1 MLMLNGAYCRNAA
14 VYSRQ
19 VHVGEGVEVPSTKEE
34 MILSHLDLVK
44 YIALRL
50 APRLPADISVDDL
63 FNSGIIGLMD
73 AIDKFDPSQE
83 IQFKT
88 YAKIRIK
95 GAMLDELRAMDW
107 IPRSLRQKS
116 SNLQNTLSTLE
127 KKLGRQPTDEETAAE
142 LNISLDEYHRILDE
156 VKSISVLPME
166 ILDAI
171 QETQG
176 DGQLGICNDNPVHTI
191 YRDQIRKKLAE
202 AISSLSKNEQLVL
215 SLYYYEELT
224 MKEIGVIL
232 GYTESRI
239 SQLHT
244 KAVLR
249 LRARLSRSFKKE
261 DLFDFS

>member
-1 MLMLNGAYCRNAA
+1 MSMLTQAYSRNAGH
-14 VYSRQ
+14 SGQ
-19 VHVGEGVEVPSTKEE
+19 VHVGDGGEAPATKEE
-34 MILSHLDLVK
+34 IILRHLDLVK

-50 APRLPADISVDDL
+50 TPRLPADISVDDL

-107 IPRSLRQKS
+107 VPRSLRQKS
-116 SNLQNTLSTLE
+116 NSLQTTLSALE
-127 KKLGRQPTDEETAAE
+127 RKLGRQPRDEEVAADLE
-142 LNISLDEYHRILDE
+142 ISLDEYFRLLDE
-156 VKSISVLPME
+156 VKSVSVLPIE
-166 ILDAI
+166 ILEAL
-171 QETQG
+171 QESQG
-176 DGQLGICNDNPVHTI
+176 DNQLGVCSENPVQGIFHAEV
-191 YRDQIRKKLAE
+191 RAKLAE
-202 AISSLSKNEQLVL
+202 AIRSLSKNEQLVL

-224 MKEIGVIL
+224 MKEIGLIL

-239 SQLHT
+239 SQIHT

-249 LRARLSRSFKKE
+249 LRARLARSFNKE
-261 DLFDFS
+261 DLLDFS

>member
-1 MLMLNGAYCRNAA
+1 MLTEAYSRNAG
-14 VYSRQ
+14 YSGQ
-19 VHVGEGVEVPSTKEE
+19 VHVGDGGGTPATKEE
-34 MILSHLDLVK
+34 IILRHLDLVK

-50 APRLPADISVDDL
+50 TPRLPADISVDDL

-107 IPRSLRQKS
+107 VPRSLRQKS
-116 SNLQNTLSTLE
+116 NNLQTTLSTLE
-127 KKLGRQPTDEETAAE
+127 RKLGRQPTDEEVAADLE
-142 LNISLDEYHRILDE
+142 ISLDEYFRLLDE
-156 VKSISVLPME
+156 VKSVSVLPIE
-166 ILDAI
+166 ILEAL
-171 QETQG
+171 QESQG
-176 DGQLGICNDNPVHTI
+176 DNQLGACSENPVQSIFHAEV
-191 YRDQIRKKLAE
+191 QAKLAE
-202 AISSLSKNEQLVL
+202 AIRSLSKNEQLVL

-224 MKEIGVIL
+224 MKEIGLIL

-239 SQLHT
+239 SQIHT

-249 LRARLSRSFKKE
+249 LRARLARSFNKE
-261 DLFDFS
+261 DLLDFS

>member
-1 MLMLNGAYCRNAA
+1 MLMLNGAYCRNAG
-14 VYSRQ
+14 YGRQ
-19 VHVGEGVEVPSTKEE
+19 VLAGAGNEEPSSKEE
-34 MILSHLDLVK
+34 MILRHLDLVK

-73 AIDKFDPSQE
+73 AIDKFDPAQE

-116 SNLQNTLSTLE
+116 SNLQSTLATLE
-127 KKLGRQPTDEETAAE
+127 KKLGRQPTDEETAVE
-142 LNISLDEYHRILDE
+142 MNISLDDYYHLLDE

-166 ILDAI
+166 ILDAL
-171 QETQG
+171 QETQNE
-176 DGQLGICNDNPVHTI
+176 GQLGVAADNPVHSI
-191 YRDQIRKKLAE
+191 YREQIRQKLAE

-224 MKEIGVIL
+224 MKEIGVVL

-261 DLFDFS
+261 DLLDFS

>member
-1 MLMLNGAYCRNAA
+1 MLMLNGAYCRNA

-19 VHVGEGVEVPSTKEE
+19 VHVGDGVEEPSTKEE
-34 MILSHLDLVK
+34 IILRHLDLVK

-50 APRLPADISVDDL
+50 APRLPGDISVDDL
-63 FNSGIIGLMD
+63 FSSGIIGLMD
-73 AIDKFDPSQE
+73 AIDKFDPSQQ

-95 GAMLDELRAMDW
+95 GAMLDEIRAMDW

-116 SNLQNTLSTLE
+116 SRLEHTFATLE
-127 KKLGRQPTDEETAAE
+127 RKLGRHPTDEEAAKE
-142 LNISLDEYHRILDE
+142 LNVSADEYYKLLDEI
-156 VKSISVLPME
+156 KSISVLPME
-166 ILDAI
+166 ILDAL
-171 QETQG
+171 QETQTE
-176 DGQLGICNDNPVHTI
+176 GQLGVHADNPVHAI
-191 YRDQIRKKLAE
+191 YREQIRQKLAE

-224 MKEIGVIL
+224 MKEIGVTL

-249 LRARLSRSFKKE
+249 LRSRLSRSFKKE
-261 DLFDFS
+261 DLLEFS

>member
-1 MLMLNGAYCRNAA
+1 MSMLTQAYSRNAG
-14 VYSRQ
+14 YSGQ
-19 VHVGEGVEVPSTKEE
+19 VHVGDGGEAPATKEE
-34 MILSHLDLVK
+34 IILRHLDLVK

-50 APRLPADISVDDL
+50 TPRLPADISVDDL

-107 IPRSLRQKS
+107 VPRSLRQKS
-116 SNLQNTLSTLE
+116 NNLQTTLSTLE
-127 KKLGRQPTDEETAAE
+127 RKLGRQPTDEEVAADLE
-142 LNISLDEYHRILDE
+142 ISLDEYFRLLDE
-156 VKSISVLPME
+156 VKSVSVLPIE
-166 ILDAI
+166 ILEAL
-171 QETQG
+171 QESQG
-176 DGQLGICNDNPVHTI
+176 DNQLGACSENPVQSIFHAEV
-191 YRDQIRKKLAE
+191 QAKLAE
-202 AISSLSKNEQLVL
+202 AIRSLSKNEQLVL

-224 MKEIGVIL
+224 MKEIGLIL

-239 SQLHT
+239 SQIHT

-249 LRARLSRSFKKE
+249 LRARLARSFNKE
-261 DLFDFS
+261 DLLDFS

>member
-1 MLMLNGAYCRNAA
+1 MLNGVYCRNA
-14 VYSRQ
+14 VYGKQ
-19 VHVGEGVEVPSTKEE
+19 VHLGEGVEEPSTKEE
-34 MILSHLDLVK
+34 MILRHLDLVK

-50 APRLPADISVDDL
+50 APRLPGDISVDDL

-73 AIDKFDPSQE
+73 AIDKFDPSQQ

-95 GAMLDELRAMDW
+95 GAMLDEIRAMDW

-116 SNLQNTLSTLE
+116 GGLE
-127 KKLGRQPTDEETAAE
+127 HTFAAMEKRLGRPPTDEEVATE
-142 LNISLDEYHRILDE
+142 LGISLDEYFRLLDE
-156 VKSISVLPME
+156 IKSISVLPME
-166 ILDAI
+166 ILDAL
-171 QETQG
+171 QETNTE
-176 DGQLGICNDNPVHTI
+176 GQLGTNGENPVKSI
-191 YRDQIRKKLAE
+191 YRKQIRQRLAE
-202 AISSLSKNEQLVL
+202 AIGSLSKNEQLVL

-249 LRARLSRSFKKE
+249 LRSRLTRSCKKE
-261 DLFDFS
+261 ELLDFS